1 MQPTSAVYWFAKC
14 GFGAGL
20 VLFACG
26 VATAWFG
33 NGLQLPSTTTR
44 DGTLITLNRYVRE
57 PIPDVVLVGSS
68 LAFRLKEEYFATPR
82 LRNLALAGGSPVTGL
97 EVVADQA
104 RLPKVILV
112 ETNVLSRSTD
122 AALVAKYSRAD
133 NARSLFF
140 RPIRTVVAAY
150 ENRLHAP
157 LNHAQVSSALHQLL
171 ERPPSD
177 FDNRIY
183 VDRALEQWNAED
195 PTAAVQMNVSRI
207 EQLIA
212 EVERKG
218 SHVLLFELPCS
229 APLEGSLSA
238 KITREIVHTVFPH
251 PGRWLHIDYA
261 RGELRWADGVHLD
274 ERSAV
279 IVAQSIDKALSSPLG
294 TP

>member
-1 MQPTSAVYWFAKC
+1 M
-14 GFGAGL
+14 L
-20 VLFACG
+20 LLACG

-68 LAFRLKEEYFATPR
+68 LTFRLKEEYFTTPR

-97 EVVADQA
+97 EVVANQP
-104 RLPKVILV
+104 RLPKIILV

-122 AALVAKYSRAD
+122 AALVAKYSSAD
-133 NARSLFF
+133 NARPLFF
-140 RPIRTVVAAY
+140 RPIRTAVAAY

-157 LNHAQVSSALHQLL
+157 LNHAQVSSSLRHCSN
-171 ERPPSD
+171 EPPSD

-207 EQLIA
+207 AQLIP
-212 EVERKG
+212 EIERKG
-218 SHVLLFELPCS
+218 ARVLLFELPCS
-229 APLEGSLSA
+229 AQLEGSRSA
-238 KITREIVHTVFPH
+238 KITRESFTRRFPIRADGCTSNMQGVSCAGRTVFI
-251 PGRWLHIDYA
+251 WM
-261 RGELRWADGVHLD
+261 
-274 ERSAV
+274 SA
-279 IVAQSIDKALSSPLG
+279 PL
-294 TP
+294 

>member
-1 MQPTSAVYWFAKC
+1 MQPTPAVHWFAKC
-14 GFGAGL
+14 GFSAG
-20 VLFACG
+20 VLLLASG

-57 PIPDVVLVGSS
+57 PVPDVVLVGSS

-97 EVVADQA
+97 EIVAD
-104 RLPKVILV
+104 RPHLPKIILV

-122 AALVAKYSRAD
+122 ASLVAKYSSAE
-133 NARSLFF
+133 NARPLFF
-140 RPIRTVVAAY
+140 RPIRTAVAAY

-195 PTAAVQMNVSRI
+195 PTAAVQMNVSKI
-207 EQLIA
+207 AHLIP
-212 EVERKG
+212 EIERKG

-229 APLEGSLSA
+229 AQLEGSRSA
-238 KITREIVHTVFPH
+238 KITREIVHTAFPH
-251 PGRWLHIDYA
+251 PGQWLHIEYA
-261 RGELRWADGVHLD
+261 REELRWADGVHLD

-279 IVAQSIDKALSSPLG
+279 TVAQSIDKALSSP
-294 TP
+294 PASP